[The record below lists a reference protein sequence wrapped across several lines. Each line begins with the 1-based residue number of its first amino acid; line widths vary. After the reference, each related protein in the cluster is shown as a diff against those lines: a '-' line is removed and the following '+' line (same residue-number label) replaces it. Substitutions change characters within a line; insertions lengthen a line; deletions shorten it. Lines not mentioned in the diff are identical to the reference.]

1 MISEVLTFS
10 GVAAGII
17 VMPGAD
23 LAVVLRNA
31 LASRRAGLATAVG
44 IVCGLALH
52 TALAAAG
59 LAALLL
65 TSDLLFTTLKLV
77 GAGYLLYLGGK
88 ALAACVRGPRPAPPP
103 QEGDENSAPSDG
115 VGFGGGGG
123 GALTVVAE
131 KTGLRQFL
139 LQGFITNAAN
149 PKAPVLFLS
158 LMPQFIPRGA
168 PFVPMTLLLSA
179 IVIVCGL
186 LWFPSIA
193 MVAASAGRFLS
204 SPRAGRLIEGVIGV
218 VLMFLA
224 VMLLMESAV

>member
-1 MISEVLTFS
+1 M
-10 GVAAGII
+10 AAGII

-59 LAALLL
+59 LAALLV
-65 TSDLLFTTLKLV
+65 TSDLLFTALKLV

-88 ALAACVRGPRPAPPP
+88 ALAACVRGPRPVPPSQAVREETPPP
-103 QEGDENSAPSDG
+103 GA
-115 VGFGGGGG
+115 GGGT
-123 GALTVVAE
+123 ATMVAG
-131 KTGLRQFL
+131 KTGLRPFL

-168 PFVPMTLLLSA
+168 PFVPMTLSLSA

-186 LWFPSIA
+186 LWFPSVA
-193 MVAASAGRFLS
+193 MAAASAGRFLA
-204 SPRAGRLIEGVIGV
+204 SPRAGRLIEGVIGI

>member
-1 MISEVLTFS
+1 MISEILTFS

-31 LASRRAGLATAVG
+31 LASRRAGLATAIG

-59 LAALLL
+59 LAALLV
-65 TSDLLFTTLKLV
+65 TSDLLFTALKLV

-88 ALAACVRGPRPAPPP
+88 ALAACVRGPRPAPPS
-103 QEGDENSAPSDG
+103 QEVREETSAPG
-115 VGFGGGGG
+115 AVGGGT
-123 GALTVVAE
+123 ATVVAE
-131 KTGLRQFL
+131 KTGLRPFL

-168 PFVPMTLLLSA
+168 PFVPMTLSLSA

-186 LWFPSIA
+186 LWFPSVA
-193 MVAASAGRFLS
+193 MAAASAGRFLA